1 DREGVVLPGRRELA
15 AGWQLLEDRH
25 GLRPRDCRLLRAPGA
40 PENLRQPAQRVALTE
55 TVADSAMTL
64 ARFLD
69 RLDGG
74 VALIRHVALARAAL
88 EQVCPLLGRQ
98 GVAETK
104 RAPVLRRGFAV
115 SSHGGGAL
123 CRGRGELEHG
133 SGVSGRLGVM
143 RQPREI
149 QVAAGRDTQ

>member
-1 DREGVVLPGRRELA
+1 MALVTASGRSASRARSIVANSPLRASPLCELERPLCPWACLFAPPLGIDREGVVLPGRRELS

-74 VALIRHVALARAAL
+74 VALIRHVALARA
-88 EQVCPLLGRQ
+88 
-98 GVAETK
+98 
-104 RAPVLRRGFAV
+104 
-115 SSHGGGAL
+115 
-123 CRGRGELEHG
+123 
-133 SGVSGRLGVM
+133 
-143 RQPREI
+143 
-149 QVAAGRDTQ
+149 